1 MLKWI
6 GPYRITNTHK
16 GYVFSVENLLTK
28 QVKQIHGDRIQFYSD
43 KSLNVTEEILNQFA
57 YDTASR
63 QIEKIVDAK
72 INSTKT
78 DIEFLIKWRVFDNI
92 ENSWCSGFSV
102 RSENPRAI
110 QHFLMNNLNHPLKNI
125 TTKHILPQA
134 TL

>member
-1 MLKWI
+1 MHKDIVNIIDNERMRHREQSSRNRSFPNFGIGDYVLVAIPETKNINKLMLKWH

-63 QIEKIVDAK
+63 Q
-72 INSTKT
+72 N
-78 DIEFLIKWRVFDNI
+78 R
-92 ENSWCSGFSV
+92 ENC
-102 RSENPRAI
+102 
-110 QHFLMNNLNHPLKNI
+110 
-125 TTKHILPQA
+125 
-134 TL
+134 